1 MTLRFLKGLTF
12 LLAPMVAMFTSCS
25 SCSTDDAD
33 PTPSSTLETFELQNG
48 DLVFQTSTSNQS
60 DPIQLATESP
70 YSHVGMVYVDNGKA
84 FVFEAIKTV
93 RLTPYADWVN
103 RGKDQHVV
111 VKRLKD
117 DKYLTAE
124 HLKRMK
130 AVGEELNGKKYDL
143 QFQWSDTQMYCSE
156 LVWKVF
162 ARGADL
168 QLCEPSSLTDLN
180 WDHEEVL
187 DLARSRYPELRGLP
201 KNELL
206 ETLKDIQADE
216 PMVTPADL
224 FNCTLLE
231 EVHREG

>member
-1 MTLRFLKGLTF
+1 MTLRFLKSLPVF
-12 LLAPMVAMFTSCS
+12 SAIILALLN
-25 SCSTDDAD
+25 SCSTDGT
-33 PTPSSTLETFELQNG
+33 TPSLSSNSDAFELQNG

-143 QFQWSDTQMYCSE
+143 QFQWSDTKMYCSE

-168 QLCEPSSLTDLN
+168 QLCAPSSLNDLN

-187 DLARSRYPELRGLP
+187 DLARARYPELRGLP
-201 KNELL
+201 KDELL
-206 ETLKDIQADE
+206 ETLEEIQADE

-224 FNCTLLE
+224 YNCKLLE

>member
-1 MTLRFLKGLTF
+1 MTLRFLKSLPVF
-12 LLAPMVAMFTSCS
+12 SAIILALLTSCS
-25 SCSTDDAD
+25 TEGTTPFLSSNGDA
-33 PTPSSTLETFELQNG
+33 FELQNG

-143 QFQWSDTQMYCSE
+143 QFQWSDTKMYCSE

-187 DLARSRYPELRGLP
+187 DLARARYPELRGLP

-224 FNCTLLE
+224 YNCKLLE
-231 EVHREG
+231 EVHRQG